1 MKYLLSINERYG
13 PNAINAVYVNAKR
26 ESGENAE
33 MIKDILRDYEEVSQG
48 NFTTAHEN
56 CAWLTTPTKG
66 LTVFREDK
74 ENPSDSRLLKLF
86 LGKKSFPVGVMTTDG
101 YENTNFDMSSEMKV
115 IGDYPDGTRPPWF
128 GQAKYCLVVDLDMT
142 YVESYGTR
150 DHIRYKREREKS
162 TPQKPLTKHIR
173 TLVDRHGGTR
183 LIAWIMG
190 LKGSLP
196 YALLSHH
203 LDVLLKYID
212 DRDYD
217 IIKDRES
224 KMSWGVNLRY
234 AVNNAKSG
242 IQKEI
247 IENIET
253 ADNLFRDMVRT
264 TYQRDRDAMEVLINR
279 IMAVSRLAIP
289 GSGIVSPNLMQ
300 LLAALSFT
308 EGTDTERKNL
318 IQKRLRELEPYD
330 LDYSRRLLANVK
342 EFCRI

>member
-1 MKYLLSINERYG
+1 MKHLLSINERYG
-13 PNAINAVYVNAKR
+13 PNAINAVYVNAKK

-48 NFTTAHEN
+48 NFTTAGEN
-56 CAWLTTPTKG
+56 CAWLTTPLKG

-74 ENPSDSRLLKLF
+74 ENTSDSRLLKLF

-101 YENTNFDMSSEMKV
+101 YENVNFDMSSEMKV
-115 IGDYPDGTRPPWF
+115 IGDYPEGTKPPWF
-128 GQAKYCLVVDLDMT
+128 GQVKYCLVVDLDMT
-142 YVESYGTR
+142 YVESYDTR

-162 TPQKPLTKHIR
+162 TPQKPLSKHIK
-173 TLVDRHGGTR
+173 TLVDQHGGAR

-196 YALLSHH
+196 YVLSSHN
-203 LDVLLKYID
+203 VERLLKDIQIKG
-212 DRDYD
+212 YD
-217 IIKDRES
+217 IIKDRDS

-234 AVNNAKSG
+234 AVDNAKSG
-242 IQKEI
+242 IQEEI

-253 ADNLFRDMVRT
+253 ADNLFRDMIRT
-264 TYQRDRDAMEVLINR
+264 TYQRDRDAMEVLLNR
-279 IMAVSRLAIP
+279 IMAVSRLSIP
-289 GSGIVSPNLMQ
+289 GSGIVSPNLKQ
-300 LLAALSFT
+300 LLVALSFA

-318 IQKRLRELEPYD
+318 IQKRLRELEPDD